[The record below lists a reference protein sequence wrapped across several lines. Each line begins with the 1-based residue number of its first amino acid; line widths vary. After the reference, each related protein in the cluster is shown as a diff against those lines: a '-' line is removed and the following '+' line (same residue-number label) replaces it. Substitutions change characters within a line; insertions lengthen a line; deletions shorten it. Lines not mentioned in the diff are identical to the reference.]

1 VSVEG
6 IYYLTLQA
14 VDQSGNHSDSVTLI
28 VVVES
33 SYFGWPTQV
42 EPVAVLPLWTVFPIP
57 NNGSMTIQANSA
69 ISYDLNV
76 YNIAGQLMYRQ
87 TKIKTDQQ
95 QLNLDVASG
104 TYMIEIL
111 APGLVKRR
119 KVFIE

>member
-1 VSVEG
+1 
-6 IYYLTLQA
+6 
-14 VDQSGNHSDSVTLI
+14 
-28 VVVES
+28 
-33 SYFGWPTQV
+33 
-42 EPVAVLPLWTVFPIP
+42 
-57 NNGSMTIQANSA
+57 MTIQANSA